1 MALQS
6 SGQISLDNIKTEI
19 GGDGQTALNDAD
31 VRGLIGKGANEENAM
46 NEYYGASNETI
57 LTGNHQEITI
67 SSYISS
73 GGTLRFQG
81 DWIWSD
87 DVTVAGLTIDI
98 PCTFINE
105 GNVIGRGGNGGTPG
119 GSGGQ
124 DGGPAIKVTSS
135 GVTIE
140 NTSGNYIAGGGG
152 GGRGATSNSSGGGG
166 GGGGAGGGNGANGT
180 YTYGYSTG
188 TAGGAIGQPSL
199 STYQN
204 NGYGSTS
211 DTGAGAGGASGGG
224 NYEKN
229 LAQGGQG
236 GGRVLPGVGG
246 TSNPAC
252 PNKYCYFGN
261 VAGGSAGNGGGNG
274 SYSQGSVLH
283 ASAGGGWGAAGG
295 AVGGIGGNSGSGG
308 KAIDYNGN
316 SVTLTN
322 NGTVYG
328 ATA

>member
-1 MALQS
+1 MAVTS
-6 SGQISLDNIKTEI
+6 SGQVSIYDIMTEL
-19 GGDGQTALNDAD
+19 GVSGQTSLNDAD
-31 VRGLIGKGANEENAM
+31 VRALIGKTAGAQNAL

-67 SSYISS
+67 SSYINS

-87 DVTVAGLTIDI
+87 NTAVAGLIIDI

-105 GNVIGRGGNGGTPG
+105 GNVIGRGGNGGSPG
-119 GSGGQ
+119 GPGGYA
-124 DGGPAIKVTSS
+124 GGPAISVTST

-166 GGGGAGGGNGANGT
+166 GGGGAGGGHGANST
-180 YTYGYSTG
+180 YTWGYMHG
-188 TAGGAIGQPSL
+188 TPGGAIGVAAQ
-199 STYQN
+199 TGYQH
-204 NGYGSTS
+204 NGYGNSA
-211 DTGAGAGGASGGG
+211 DTAAGAGGASGGG
-224 NYEKN
+224 NYSRN
-229 LAQGGQG
+229 LASGGQG
-236 GGRVLPGVGG
+236 GGRILPGVGG
-246 TSNPAC
+246 VSNPSC
-252 PNKYCYFGN
+252 PNRYCYFGN

-295 AVGGIGGNSGSGG
+295 SVGGIGGGSGAGG
-308 KAIDYNGN
+308 KAIDYNSN

-322 NGTVYG
+322 NGTIYG
-328 ATA
+328 VTS